1 MAIKRF
7 LLLIAV
13 GLLAIG
19 GTGPQALAQ
28 NADGAPAQAAPP
40 PAEVYVFRPMG
51 GRLAT
56 REMDKIAA
64 KLGQYGLKTSVLNY
78 TNWIGPARRAASQYR
93 KEDRKSPIIIIGH
106 SAGGDSA
113 IRFASLLNRSR
124 VPVDLIITIDPTR
137 LPRKVPRNVERFIN
151 VYASDHSLGG
161 GTPEPARDFTGHFT
175 SVDLHDYVVL
185 HRYLPEIPSLQN
197 AVIDKI
203 VSVAR
208 APETPPGTGKPVEYM
223 IPRDQPVILWDTA
236 ARVQVNAGETGAMLA
251 DQFGVPAWAV
261 GVMNQID
268 PSRPLAAAQMLTVPY
283 NVAGAQP
290 LQ

>member
-1 MAIKRF
+1 MAIRRVF
-7 LLLIAV
+7 LLLAA
-13 GLLAIG
+13 GLMAFSFN
-19 GTGPQALAQ
+19 GP
-28 NADGAPAQAAPP
+28 GAQAQDATAEPVQVAPP
-40 PAEVYVFRPMG
+40 PAKVYVFRPMG

-56 REMDKIAA
+56 REMDKIA
-64 KLGQYGLKTSVLNY
+64 KKIGQYGLETNVLNY
-78 TNWIGPARRAASQYR
+78 TNFIGPARRAASQYK
-93 KEDRKSPIIIIGH
+93 KEQRKSPIIVIGH

-113 IRFASLLNRSR
+113 IRFATLLNRSR

-151 VYASDHSLGG
+151 IYAADQMLGG
-161 GTPEPARDFTGHFT
+161 GTPEPARDFKGHFT
-175 SVDLHDYVVL
+175 SVDLKDYVVL

-197 AVIDKI
+197 AVIEKI

-208 APETPPGTGKPVEYM
+208 APETPPGTGKPVEYK
-223 IPRDQPVILWDTA
+223 IPRDQPVVLWDTA

-251 DQFGVPAWAV
+251 DQFGVPAWVV

-268 PSRPLAAAQMLTVPY
+268 PSRPLATSQMLTVPY
-283 NVAGAQP
+283 NVAGQQP